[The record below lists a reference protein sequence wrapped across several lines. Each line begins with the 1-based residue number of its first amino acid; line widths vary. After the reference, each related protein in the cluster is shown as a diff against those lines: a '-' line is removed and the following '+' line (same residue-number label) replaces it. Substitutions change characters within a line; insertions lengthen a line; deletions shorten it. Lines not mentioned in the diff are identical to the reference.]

1 MTKVL
6 FVCYRHGCGGEYL
19 SHKIS
24 THKLFKTLE
33 IRTVNNR
40 TIITNDFFN
49 KQLLSRN
56 NWLPDIPK
64 LPTDYNIVVPSHYFY
79 DILKDY
85 LPNAYFVSIDVPE
98 DLKKFRQQLFDRY
111 WKYNT
116 KNMLELAGECESRY
130 YQYHPQAQLEDI
142 KQFTTKIFMIKNV
155 TFGDIH
161 CLANELDST
170 DENKKMLLNSYTPS
184 SLSAETKQNSF
195 IIPYEKVHTIDVEE
209 IITYIKRSNK

>member
-6 FVCYRHGCGGEYL
+6 FVCYRHGCRGEYL

-64 LPTDYNIVVPSHYFY
+64 LPTDYNIVVPSHHFY

-85 LPNAYFVSIDVPE
+85 LPNS
-98 DLKKFRQQLFDRY
+98 
-111 WKYNT
+111 
-116 KNMLELAGECESRY
+116 
-130 YQYHPQAQLEDI
+130 
-142 KQFTTKIFMIKNV
+142 IKNNLNRFFAIYIYIYCITIV
-155 TFGDIH
+155 
-161 CLANELDST
+161 NSRST
-170 DENKKMLLNSYTPS
+170 LLKFY
-184 SLSAETKQNSF
+184 KQ
-195 IIPYEKVHTIDVEE
+195 I
-209 IITYIKRSNK
+209 